1 MIFIYKDVR
10 RIQKYMK
17 EYQIKLIKEIKKKK
31 KKKKKER
38 NKEEAFDLSYSIMY
52 PKLPF

>member
-17 EYQIKLIKEIKKKK
+17 EYQIKLIKQIKK

-38 NKEEAFDLSYSIMY
+38 KKEEAFDLSYSIMY

>member
-17 EYQIKLIKEIKKKK
+17 EYQIKLIKKKKK

-38 NKEEAFDLSYSIMY
+38 KKEEAFDLSYSIMY